1 MVQITIDKLVPVK
14 EHIILTDFELKSIRD
29 AIMDTHLLQKSDE
42 QTLLAKINQLID
54 NKNENMSI

>member
-42 QTLLAKINQLID
+42 
-54 NKNENMSI
+54 